1 MRTRLMQWLGGAAL
15 VAGLVACSSLKVQ
28 TDADP
33 QANLA
38 AYKSFAFARVEGAQ
52 AAQQLDQLMAKRVE
66 ESIIAELTKKGLRY
80 DSTGTAA
87 DVFVVYHA
95 GKEDKIEV
103 WNNAGY
109 SYGRWGGAYYGGG
122 TSVSQYT
129 EGSLT
134 VDLYDGQR
142 KEMVWRG
149 TATDTVDDRNDAARK
164 IPVVIQKMFE
174 RFPKA

>member
-1 MRTRLMQWLGGAAL
+1 MRTRHMKWLGSAAL
-15 VAGLVACSSLKVQ
+15 VAGLVACSSMKVQ

-33 QANLA
+33 QANLT
-38 AYKSFAFARVEGAQ
+38 AYKRFSFARVEGAE
-52 AAQQLDQLMAKRVE
+52 AAQKLDGLMAKRVE
-66 ESIIAELTKKGLRY
+66 DAITAELTKKGLVL
-80 DSTGTAA
+80 DSSGANA

-95 GKEDKIEV
+95 GKEDKVEV
-103 WNNAGY
+103 YNNAGY

-134 VDLYDGQR
+134 VDLYDGKR

-149 TATDTVDDRNDAARK
+149 TASDTVNNRDDAARK
-164 IPVVIQKMFE
+164 IPVVVAKMFE
-174 RFPKA
+174 KFPKA

>member
-1 MRTRLMQWLGGAAL
+1 MQWLGGAAL
-15 VAGLVACSSLKVQ
+15 VVGLVACSSLKVQ

-33 QANLA
+33 QANLT
-38 AYKSFAFARVEGAQ
+38 AYKRFAFARVEGAQ
-52 AAQQLDQLMAKRVE
+52 AAPQLDQLMAKRVE
-66 ESIIAELTKKGLRY
+66 DAIVTELTKKGLQY
-80 DSTGTAA
+80 DSAGTSA
-87 DVFVVYHA
+87 DVYVVYHA
-95 GKEDKIEV
+95 GKEDKVEV
-103 WNNAGY
+103 YNNAGY

-134 VDLYDGQR
+134 IDLYDGQR

-149 TATDTVDDRNDAARK
+149 TASDTVNDRNDAARK
-164 IPVVIQKMFE
+164 IPVVIAKMFE